1 MNFRA
6 ITFASI
12 QIGLSL
18 LLGVLVLYVCMR
30 ILARL
35 SARRFHIDHLN
46 LAYCILASGM
56 LFAVGYLMES
66 LLQPGID
73 TIRMMYNKYDN
84 IFSAIGMSTLYLVM
98 YFGIGALVS
107 IASVWSAFKAFA
119 FLTSDINE
127 DEEIQKDNT
136 GIALIIAVVIVV
148 MALFMRDGVD
158 NLASALVPMPE
169 VPRSPF

>member
-35 SARRFHIDHLN
+35 SSRRFHIEHLN
-46 LAYCILASGM
+46 LAYCVLASGM
-56 LFAVGYLMES
+56 LFAVGYLMQS
-66 LLQPGID
+66 LLQPAID
-73 TIRMMYNKYDN
+73 TIRMMYNKHDN
-84 IFSAIGMSTLYLVM
+84 IGMAIGMSALYLLM
-98 YFGIGALVS
+98 YFGIGAVVS
-107 IASVWSAFKAFA
+107 IASVWSSFKAFT
-119 FLTSDINE
+119 FLTTDIHE
-127 DEEIQKDNT
+127 EEEIQKNNT
-136 GIALIIAVVIVV
+136 GIALVIAVVMVV
-148 MALFMRDGVD
+148 MALFMREGVD